1 MGYILIEYNLS
12 IYNFYIPIQYIL
24 NYLLMYVLINNIQQ
38 RQSSM
43 AYNVA
48 KNGESG
54 WSLGAVM
61 LLKKKNYKN
70 SFKINFLY
78 TFQKLLFFFFNF
90 VSKI

>member
-48 KNGESG
+48 KNAESG
-54 WSLGAVM
+54 WSLG
-61 LLKKKNYKN
+61 L
-70 SFKINFLY
+70 
-78 TFQKLLFFFFNF
+78 
-90 VSKI
+90 